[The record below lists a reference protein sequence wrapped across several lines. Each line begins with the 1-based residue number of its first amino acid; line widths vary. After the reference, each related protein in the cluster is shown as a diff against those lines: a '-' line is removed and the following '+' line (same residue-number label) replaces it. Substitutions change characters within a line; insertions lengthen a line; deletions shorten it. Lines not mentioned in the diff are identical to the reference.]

1 MKWLT
6 WRKHT
11 FKLGMECIYPV
22 PGLLQGLGQRWGI
35 NMGTWHWSDYPK
47 CLGVSNN
54 NPSVPLPAR
63 QSQHYIRTT
72 VIYWL
77 IRKLVPEPV
86 IRNVTALY
94 KCTLITAHSLAR
106 VSFEN
111 MCIFPINGHGCFFK
125 IDIAFSVWKKN
136 LKISCWKNP
145 ALDTHLP
152 SILEQH
158 LLGK

>member
-11 FKLGMECIYPV
+11 FYIRYAVYLSCSWSPI
-22 PGLLQGLGQRWGI
+22 R
-35 NMGTWHWSDYPK
+35 TWATLWSDYPK
-47 CLGVSNN
+47 CLDVSNN

-94 KCTLITAHSLAR
+94 KCTLMTAHSLAR

-145 ALDTHLP
+145 TLDTHLP
-152 SILEQH
+152 SVLKQH